1 MKNGAIQAI
10 LAFLMLFSAVRTLQ
24 GQQRASLSIDGF
36 NGVGWGAS
44 EAEIRAEYGE
54 PAKVD
59 SLGNGIVVLAYRE
72 ELLDEPAVAFY
83 ALLGAHGMVKG
94 QHVVKLHLEEG
105 DCEGQY
111 REYRDHVKLAYPL
124 LVPVESFDYP
134 FTDDFCTALANGE
147 GEWMTQWTDST
158 NGAVITVIVQRGSDE
173 VLLVYESAAFLDWLG
188 PGVSTEAEGDPES

>member
-1 MKNGAIQAI
+1 MKIGVIQAVV
-10 LAFLMLFSAVRTLQ
+10 AFLLLFTTVQTLQ

-36 NGVGWGAS
+36 NGIAWGAS
-44 EAEIRAEYGE
+44 DEDIRAEYGE

-59 SLGNGIVVLAYRE
+59 SLDNGIVVLAYRE

-94 QHVVKLHLEEG
+94 QHVVQLHLEEG
-105 DCEGQY
+105 DCEDQY
-111 REYRDHVKLAYPL
+111 RRYRDHVKLAYPL

-147 GEWMTQWTDST
+147 GEWMTQWTDPT
-158 NGAVITVIVQRGSDE
+158 NGAVITVIVQRGSKE
-173 VLLVYESAAFLDWLG
+173 VLLVYESATFLEWLE
-188 PGVSTEAEGDPES
+188 PEAAPEAEGGGES